1 MLRLPTN
8 KKQTMLN
15 GAITLVITTLI
26 VKVIGVLYKIPLTA
40 MLGEV
45 GLGYFSSAYDVY
57 TPIVS
62 ISMAGIPIAVAKM
75 VSQDVAL
82 HRYRNARQ
90 TYRVSFRLFIIIGIV
105 GTAVMLLLAYPYAF
119 WISKSPNTFYSIL
132 AISPAVFFCCAMSI
146 YRGYYEGLSNMV
158 PTGVSQVIEALG
170 KLVLGLLLSYGVIR
184 AGKAQFA
191 SGGVVFGKAVQNMDE
206 AMAEIYPYAAAAA
219 VMGVT
224 IGTMIGFF
232 YLFLRYKVKG
242 DGFTRTDLVNS
253 PKPLSGQEIAKMMIA
268 LAIPVVASS
277 LITNVTNIIDAGMLR
292 ARLASIMNDPAAA
305 GIMKSM
311 YAESLLGTGTPDD
324 SVTDYLYGCYSAA
337 INFKNLVPMITMN
350 FGVSALPVLSAA
362 WATKDH
368 KTSRVTIESVLRLTL
383 LIGLPAGIQ
392 SAVFAVANIIIQ
404 SAINSLGTEVMA
416 ASSAAMSLEYVCYN
430 LLNSFSQACTTFVGQ
445 NHGARQIDRCT
456 KTLKVCL
463 VEGGIV
469 ALTTIIVIVGLGREI
484 LSLFNSDPNIVSIG
498 YIRVC
503 SIFPAYAFSMFYE
516 NMSGYLRGFG
526 ISLTPALITMIC
538 VCGIRFYWVFCVF
551 PHFRTFA
558 NIMMVYPISLGTTAF
573 FMVVA
578 VLLCHPARTYRATQA
593 KATAR

>member
-1 MLRLPTN
+1 MADTASKHIDMTTGSLWHNIPLFAFPVAATSILEQLSN
-8 KKQTMLN
+8 LIATVIIGNFSGDQGTLAMAAVGSNVPLTSLMLN
-15 GAITLVITTLI
+15 LFIGMSLGSNVVIANAIGRNDQNMVKRAVHTSILMALVVFLLSLPSILLYNFEAAIFRSVGITRMPLQALAVSTVLNIGLDLIFVPVLHWGVAGVAIATAIAYTVSAATLFIRLLKTDSVVRVTPRDLAIDPVALKRI
-26 VKVIGVLYKIPLTA
+26 VK
-40 MLGEV
+40 
-45 GLGYFSSAYDVY
+45 
-57 TPIVS
+57 
-62 ISMAGIPIAVAKM
+62 
-75 VSQDVAL
+75 
-82 HRYRNARQ
+82 
-90 TYRVSFRLFIIIGIV
+90 
-105 GTAVMLLLAYPYAF
+105 
-119 WISKSPNTFYSIL
+119 
-132 AISPAVFFCCAMSI
+132 
-146 YRGYYEGLSNMV
+146 
-158 PTGVSQVIEALG
+158 
-170 KLVLGLLLSYGVIR
+170 
-184 AGKAQFA
+184 
-191 SGGVVFGKAVQNMDE
+191 
-206 AMAEIYPYAAAAA
+206 
-219 VMGVT
+219 
-224 IGTMIGFF
+224 
-232 YLFLRYKVKG
+232 
-242 DGFTRTDLVNS
+242 
-253 PKPLSGQEIAKMMIA
+253 
-268 LAIPVVASS
+268 
-277 LITNVTNIIDAGMLR
+277 
-292 ARLASIMNDPAAA
+292 
-305 GIMKSM
+305 
-311 YAESLLGTGTPDD
+311 
-324 SVTDYLYGCYSAA
+324 
-337 INFKNLVPMITMN
+337 
-350 FGVSALPVLSAA
+350 
-362 WATKDH
+362 
-368 KTSRVTIESVLRLTL
+368 
-383 LIGLPAGIQ
+383 IGLPAGIQ

-526 ISLTPALITMIC
+526 ISLMPALITMIC

-578 VLLCHPARTYRATQA
+578 VLLCHPARTYRAAQA

>member
-1 MLRLPTN
+1 MFVILSRLKKKGKYSLVFFLWICYDSYEKKDKTFKTKVREPMQMDLTRGGITRPMLLFAGPMIAGN
-8 KKQTMLN
+8 LLQQCYN
-15 GAITLVITTLI
+15 IADTLI
-26 VKVIGVLYKIPLTA
+26 VGRALGASALASVGFSFTLMTFLTSVLLGLCMGSGALWSMLYGAEREEELKRCLFASFVFIGAVAVLLNVGVLALLEPVMTLLRIPAGAWDETRAYLRVVLLGVCFTFLYNYFACLLRSVGNSVAPLAFLAVSTVLNIGLDLIFVPVLHWGVAGVAIATA
-40 MLGEV
+40 IAYTV
-45 GLGYFSSAYDVY
+45 SAATLFIRLLKTNSVVRVTLRDLAID
-57 TPIVS
+57 P
-62 ISMAGIPIAVAKM
+62 
-75 VSQDVAL
+75 VAL
-82 HRYRNARQ
+82 KR
-90 TYRVSFRLFIIIGIV
+90 IV
-105 GTAVMLLLAYPYAF
+105 
-119 WISKSPNTFYSIL
+119 K
-132 AISPAVFFCCAMSI
+132 
-146 YRGYYEGLSNMV
+146 
-158 PTGVSQVIEALG
+158 
-170 KLVLGLLLSYGVIR
+170 
-184 AGKAQFA
+184 
-191 SGGVVFGKAVQNMDE
+191 
-206 AMAEIYPYAAAAA
+206 
-219 VMGVT
+219 
-224 IGTMIGFF
+224 
-232 YLFLRYKVKG
+232 
-242 DGFTRTDLVNS
+242 
-253 PKPLSGQEIAKMMIA
+253 
-268 LAIPVVASS
+268 
-277 LITNVTNIIDAGMLR
+277 
-292 ARLASIMNDPAAA
+292 
-305 GIMKSM
+305 
-311 YAESLLGTGTPDD
+311 
-324 SVTDYLYGCYSAA
+324 
-337 INFKNLVPMITMN
+337 
-350 FGVSALPVLSAA
+350 
-362 WATKDH
+362 
-368 KTSRVTIESVLRLTL
+368 
-383 LIGLPAGIQ
+383 IGLPAGIQ

-578 VLLCHPARTYRATQA
+578 VLLCHPARTYRTTQA